1 MICVFRFEVVKE
13 HSLAS
18 QAQSGFLATRTKVDC
33 RSNTLLHL
41 GVVRGEVAMVII
53 NQKLTPLYVQY
64 EAIQAQQKMVNSPN
78 HPEVYIPVGPMG
90 VPVVGTMKLGQE
102 GRQ

>member
-1 MICVFRFEVVKE
+1 MSCETRAVVT
-13 HSLAS
+13 SLT
-18 QAQSGFLATRTKVDC
+18 LAVSSPSALIEISK
-33 RSNTLLHL
+33 TLLHL

-78 HPEVYIPVGPMG
+78 HTEIYIPVGPTD
-90 VPVVGTMKLGQE
+90 VPVVSTMKLG
-102 GRQ
+102 